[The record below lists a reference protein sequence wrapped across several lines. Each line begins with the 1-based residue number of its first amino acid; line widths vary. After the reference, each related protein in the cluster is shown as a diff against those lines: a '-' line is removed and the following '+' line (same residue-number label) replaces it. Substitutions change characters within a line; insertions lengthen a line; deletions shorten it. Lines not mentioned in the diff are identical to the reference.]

1 MCQQNAQLDEALEA
15 WTEAVQ
21 VLQKLYHNEQ
31 VFLLK
36 YRLLR
41 SQIGAREDR
50 KEGVSEG
57 GVSGGRQDRI
67 GSLRGAHS
75 QPLEEIDS

>member
-1 MCQQNAQLDEALEA
+1 MHVHVLSRVCTALDSGQLDYALEQ

-36 YRLLR
+36 YRLLMK
-41 SQIGAREDR
+41 QR
-50 KEGVSEG
+50 KAAAY
-57 GVSGGRQDRI
+57 R
-67 GSLRGAHS
+67 
-75 QPLEEIDS
+75 

>member
-1 MCQQNAQLDEALEA
+1 MSSEHTEESKEESEEQILISSIEKTRSHIQDYRTALDSGQLDRALEQ

-36 YRLLR
+36 YRLLLKQKQAA
-41 SQIGAREDR
+41 S
-50 KEGVSEG
+50 
-57 GVSGGRQDRI
+57 
-67 GSLRGAHS
+67 
-75 QPLEEIDS
+75 